1 MHLFKQSLS
10 LRRLHSNSIIKFLI
24 LIALSSILLLNLVF
38 YHFSLQKIVQ
48 EKASGVENDY
58 VKRFLE
64 NYVLKNLQSFSYN
77 ICGYSVEQKPI
88 YYYKIGNGEENIF
101 IIGGLHGDEPK
112 GTYACLELLETLS
125 KNSTLTEKYTFIVIP
140 LCNPDGAQYYRR
152 RNSNNIDLNRDFYT
166 ISQPETSAIINLYNK
181 HKPIIL
187 IDVHESL
194 GSMPLIIYA
203 NNSKSTNL
211 ATYISLQTNIPAM
224 LAAKVGQ
231 SANYAEKENIYGIIL
246 ELPGLSWKYG
256 NGTTTLWN
264 IICFFNMYLSQKF

>member
-58 VKRFLE
+58 VKRFFE

-224 LAAKVGQ
+224 LAANVGQ
-231 SANYAEKENIYGIIL
+231 SANYAEKENIYGVIL

-256 NGTTTLWN
+256 NGTTILWN
-264 IICFFNMYLSQKF
+264 IICFFDFNISYG